1 MVANRIEVAVA
12 MWLAWLRGGGF
23 FGIDSFCSRL
33 RASLSLIWC
42 VMAVASHLVHL
53 VFVVDLFAGV
63 FVVDLSFFVFFVFV
77 FTFFAIFAIFC
88 HFLYFF

>member
-53 VFVVDLFAGV
+53 VFVVDLFARRCQLLGCFDSV
-63 FVVDLSFFVFFVFV
+63 ATMVL
-77 FTFFAIFAIFC
+77 
-88 HFLYFF
+88 LLR